1 MAGLALR
8 NQQEAA
14 LRYIVDTLRT
24 NPMRVRAVVLAVL
37 TLVGFLVPDLAGI
50 ETNDA
55 IVGGILAVLA
65 LVFGWGRTEPSRP
78 DADAD
83 DADGR

>member
-1 MAGLALR
+1 MH
-8 NQQEAA
+8 
-14 LRYIVDTLRT
+14 YIVDTLRT
-24 NPMRVRAVVLAVL
+24 NPTRVRAVILAVL

-65 LVFGWGRTEPSRP
+65 LVFGWGRTEPVRT

-83 DADGR
+83 ADADR